1 MKAVGRITHVAANGR
16 KTVTVHVPI
25 DDDKSGSFRIKYAP
39 VDYILSNANDIP
51 KDHPEYGLFEF
62 CVADQFCKWIDP
74 NKS

>member
-1 MKAVGRITHVAANGR
+1 MKAVGRITHVAADGR

-25 DDDKSGSFRIKYAP
+25 EDDKYAP
-39 VDYILSNANDIP
+39 VNYILSNANDIP